1 MKTIYLDVEDDKLEL
16 VLNFIKNLQKGI
28 IKNIV
33 VEDNLNIEPISE
45 DSSDYQEI
53 LEIKSQNNKKY
64 SIEEVEKILGL

>member
-33 VEDNLNIEPISE
+33 VEDNLNIEPISK